1 MPRSSH
7 DSEYPSSIFSRAK
20 AIGFSAPRS
29 AKSVMKPGCGSAAMS
44 GGLPPSTAV
53 ESTVAGS
60 LADL

>member
-7 DSEYPSSIFSRAK
+7 DWEKPSLILSSAK
-20 AIGFSAPRS
+20 SIGFSAPRW

-44 GGLPPSTAV
+44 GGLPPSTDV

-60 LADL
+60 FADL